1 MAVRASKT
9 ATTAITTSN
18 TTIKSTSGRVFWV
31 AISETGGAAQEAI
44 IFTDDSLDR
53 WRGDSAPDSVSF
65 HRFNPPLEMVGSI
78 GITHIGAGA
87 ATVTTGYE

>member
-18 TTIKSTSGRVFWV
+18 TTIKSSSGRVFWA
-31 AISETGGAAQEAI
+31 AISETGGSAQEVI
-44 IFTDDSLDR
+44 ILTDGSGTR

-78 GITHIGAGA
+78 GITHTGAGV